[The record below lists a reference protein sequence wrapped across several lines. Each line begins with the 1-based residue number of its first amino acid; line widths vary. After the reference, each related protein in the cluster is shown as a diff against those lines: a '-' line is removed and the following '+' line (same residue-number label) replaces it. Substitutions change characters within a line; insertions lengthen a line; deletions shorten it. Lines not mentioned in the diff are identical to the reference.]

1 MHYVSVQDGGKA
13 SLTIVCDAG
22 PTTGIQRLTYR
33 EAAKSGHL
41 TVIVA
46 RRTAFL
52 RGDRF
57 TLRQFLGF
65 RDADAKRLA
74 DQWLLVPHSSHA
86 YGPVAQDVTFASAMS
101 SLQPDGRLTNV
112 RPAKIGGHAVIGVR
126 GTSRAK
132 AGKAVTTLWASARGR
147 PLPLHEV
154 TVAPDGTTRVTYS
167 HWNRPVHVRAPSGAF
182 DPTKPQAKP
191 STTTAPSGTV
201 I

>member
-1 MHYVSVQDGGKA
+1 VSVQDGGKA

-46 RRTAFL
+46 RGAAYL

-74 DQWLLVPHSSHA
+74 DRWLLVPHSSHA
-86 YGPVAQDVTFASAMS
+86 YGPVAQDVTFMSAMA
-101 SLQPDGRLTNV
+101 SLRPDGRLTNV
-112 RPAKIGGHAVIGVR
+112 RRTRVGSHAVVGVR
-126 GTSRAK
+126 GTSRLK
-132 AGKAVTTLWASARGR
+132 AGKAVTTLWASARGK
-147 PLPLHEV
+147 PLPLREV
-154 TVAPDGTTRVTYS
+154 TVAPDGTTSVTYS
-167 HWNRPVHVRAPSGAF
+167 RWNKPVHVRAPSGAF
-182 DPTKPQAKP
+182 DPTTPQAKP
-191 STTTAPSGTV
+191 STTTPSGPV